1 MIAFTHWLRRPH
13 RSLRASQAQCTLE
26 RTLSPTWSLGRS
38 DSVWRPRPAL
48 PAPMASVYNPDHSV
62 DSLTRMNPVL
72 VHCTL
77 MRIFVYSDKNRSVE
91 SLWTRMRIILWTRM
105 KIIVC
110 TRKSCIADFHF
121 CVSLPSGPAS
131 TCSSC
136 PAGTYTSATGS
147 GSLLP
152 LLRWA

>member
-48 PAPMASVYNPDHSV
+48 PAPMASVCNPDHSV
-62 DSLTRMNPVL
+62 DSDESSPSPLYSDEDL
-72 VHCTL
+72 C
-77 MRIFVYSDKNRSVE
+77 VYSDKNRSVE

-121 CVSLPSGPAS
+121 CLSFPSGPAS